1 MNKRDEVNKILE
13 ERGAIL
19 ARKRKHEVWK
29 FPDGKTFIR
38 ASTTSDRNS
47 EENNLSDLRK
57 LLGITAE
64 HKPGTRRAKKNG
76 NGREEVFHYNRSP
89 NTSLADQ
96 LRLKGVAESSLR
108 EQIEML
114 ERQNTELLAAVESDC
129 WWCRLKE
136 WVNGKGTV

>member
-1 MNKRDEVNKILE
+1 MNKREEVNRILG
-13 ERGAIL
+13 ERGAVL

-38 ASTTSDRNS
+38 GSTTSDRNS
-47 EENNLSDLRK
+47 EENNLADLRK
-57 LLGITAE
+57 LLGITPE
-64 HKPGTRRAKKNG
+64 HRPGTRRAKKNG
-76 NGREEVFHYNRSP
+76 NGREEIFHYDRSL

-114 ERQNTELLAAVESDC
+114 ERQNAEMSTALENDC
-129 WWCRLKE
+129 WLCRFKE
-136 WVNGKGTV
+136 WCNK